1 MVGWLGR
8 NGLLWFYT
16 SGCYVVSSTGFIGG
30 GDWAVCNESGF

>member
-16 SGCYVVSSTGFIGG
+16 SGYVVSSTGFIGG